1 MLLLV
6 GGYRNCQHSR
16 KIHYTLTPNFFTL
29 QICLK
34 IHALLKSG
42 TFGKCP
48 DHLADFEAKCRELYP
63 LATAFKLI
71 QEESST
77 TTTTMPNHLDCQK
90 QVENETE
97 KPVEDQPTGQTENS
111 PPKPQEQLEHM
122 EAVTDN
128 IENN

>member
-1 MLLLV
+1 M
-6 GGYRNCQHSR
+6 
-16 KIHYTLTPNFFTL
+16 
-29 QICLK
+29 CLK
-34 IHALLKSG
+34 VHTLLKSG

-48 DHLADFEAKCRELYP
+48 DHLADFEAKSRELHP

-71 QEESST
+71 QDEPSMT
-77 TTTTMPNHLDCQK
+77 TTIPNHLDCQK
-90 QVENETE
+90 KTENEAE
-97 KPVEDQPTGQTENS
+97 KPVEDDPAGQTENS